1 MFGIYSAW
9 SWFFS
14 LERQTPVFA
23 RGRWGIGVA
32 MRKSTARIKV
42 VNILLACTLVLGLMP
57 SLGSVAYG
65 DPAENLMGGGRL
77 KAVC

>member
-1 MFGIYSAW
+1 
-9 SWFFS
+9 
-14 LERQTPVFA
+14 
-23 RGRWGIGVA
+23 

-42 VNILLACTLVLGLMP
+42 VNSLLACTLVLGLMP